1 MLDAFIIT
9 HGFSKR
15 KMQSKNC
22 LNEAQRERND
32 GKNAEG
38 IFLKIGPESAV
49 KKLANRSGFCYHT
62 GKRSGPRSAEQKHM
76 ASLLLALI
84 YLAFISLGLPD
95 SLLGSGWPV
104 IHAELQVP
112 VSYMGIVTMIIS
124 GGTIASSLLADRL
137 IHKFGTAAVTVTSV
151 FLTAVA
157 LVGFSFANKFWML
170 LVLGIPYGLGAG
182 AIDAALNNYVALHYS
197 SRHMSWLH
205 CFWGVGTIVSPF
217 VMSYAL
223 TNATWNDG
231 YLIVGILQSA
241 IGVILLVTVP
251 VWKKTGHEAMQSTGQ
266 KAIGLFGALKIKGV
280 PFLLLGFLCYCAA
293 ESTAMNWASTYFVEV
308 KHISEA
314 QAAQFASLFYIG
326 MTVGRFLSGFIAGKL
341 GDRRLILLG
350 TCIAAVGIV
359 VLFLPFDVPALAL
372 AAFIVVGLGCA
383 PIYPSIIHSTPFNF
397 GAEHSGAIIGIQMA
411 SAYVGS
417 TFLPPL
423 FGLLGRHIGFA
434 IMPIWLAVLMALMIV
449 MIETTFRL
457 TIQKNTIAKDCT
469 QDNE

>member
-9 HGFSKR
+9 HGFLKC
-15 KMQSKNC
+15 KIQSKNC
-22 LNEAQRERND
+22 LNEAQREKRRQNP
-32 GKNAEG
+32 EG
-38 IFLKIGPESAV
+38 IFLKIGSESAV

-62 GKRSGPRSAEQKHM
+62 GKRSGPRRPSKKHM

-124 GGTIASSLLADRL
+124 GGTIVSSLLADRL

-151 FLTAVA
+151 FLTAIA

-293 ESTAMNWASTYFVEV
+293 ESTAMNWASTFFVEV
-308 KHISEA
+308 KHIEEA

-341 GDRRLILLG
+341 GDRKLILLG
-350 TCIAAVGIV
+350 ACIAAVGIV

-383 PIYPSIIHSTPFNF
+383 PVYPSIIHSTPFNF
-397 GAEHSGAIIGIQMA
+397 GAQHSGAIIGIQMA

-423 FGLLGRHIGFA
+423 FGLLGRHIGFE
-434 IMPIWLAVLMALMIV
+434 IMPVWLAALMALMLV
-449 MIETTFRL
+449 MMETTFRV
-457 TIQKNTIAKDCT
+457 TAKERAKE
-469 QDNE
+469 NI